1 LAVKISVIGAGNV
14 GATLAQRLVERDL
27 GDVVLLDVV
36 KGVPQGK
43 ALDIQQ
49 SAAIIGFRDSI
60 TGTNSY
66 RYTAG
71 SDVVVV
77 TAGASR
83 LPGMSRDDLLKG
95 NAKIVNE
102 VVSNVVR
109 FSPEAIIVMV
119 TNPVDAMTYLA
130 LKLSRFPRH
139 RVLGLSGVLDSA
151 RLASLIAT
159 ELKVPVADVSAL
171 VLGEHGQNM
180 VVLPR
185 LSIVKG
191 KSLTD
196 ILPPEAV
203 DDLVARTVSGGLEIV
218 RLLKAGSAFYAPSA
232 SAAQMVAAII
242 GDKKEVLP
250 CAAYLD
256 GEYSLK
262 DTVIG
267 VPVKLGRK
275 GIERI
280 VELELTR
287 GEQKALTVSATV
299 VRELI
304 DKMKLG

>member
-1 LAVKISVIGAGNV
+1 
-14 GATLAQRLVERDL
+14 
-27 GDVVLLDVV
+27 
-36 KGVPQGK
+36 
-43 ALDIQQ
+43 
-49 SAAIIGFRDSI
+49 
-60 TGTNSY
+60 
-66 RYTAG
+66 
-71 SDVVVV
+71 
-77 TAGASR
+77 
-83 LPGMSRDDLLKG
+83 
-95 NAKIVNE
+95 
-102 VVSNVVR
+102 
-109 FSPEAIIVMV
+109 
-119 TNPVDAMTYLA
+119 
-130 LKLSRFPRH
+130 
-139 RVLGLSGVLDSA
+139 
-151 RLASLIAT
+151 
-159 ELKVPVADVSAL
+159 
-171 VLGEHGQNM
+171 M